1 MPTTDSLCVNTLRF
15 LAVDQVEAARSG
27 HPGMPLG
34 AAAMAFA
41 LWDRHMRFD
50 PDAPDWFGRDRFVL
64 SAGHGSAL
72 LYALLHLYGN
82 LPLDE
87 LRAFRQW
94 GSRTPGHPEAGVT
107 PGVECTTGPLG
118 QGVSMAVG
126 MAMARAHLAA
136 RFDAGEGLLD
146 HRVYAIVSDG
156 DLMEGVAHEAASL
169 AGTLRLGHLV
179 CLYDDNGITIDGS
192 TALAFTEDVAAR
204 FEALGWHVQ
213 HVEDG
218 NDVDA
223 IDAAIAHA
231 RAETERPS
239 LIRVR
244 THIGFGSPRQDT
256 PRAHGEPLGA
266 EDARRTKAALGWPQ
280 DAAFHVPDA
289 VREHVGAA
297 RRRGARAHAAWRER
311 LEALRAADADR
322 AARFEAAIARRLPP
336 QWEDALPRFTPD
348 DGPMATRAASGRVLA
363 ALAPRLETLVGGSAD
378 LAGSNQAVLPEA
390 GDFTLDGPAG
400 RNVHFGVRE
409 HAMGAIVNGMARHGG
424 VVPFGATFLVFSD
437 YMRPA
442 LRLAALMN
450 VPSTFVFTHDSIGV
464 GEDGPTHQP
473 VEHVMSLRLV
483 PGLDVWRPADA
494 VETAVAWREVLR
506 RARPAA
512 LALTRQKLPVLD
524 DADGRVRRGAA
535 RGGYVLRDADG
546 APAVILVATGSE
558 VHLALAAQAEL
569 AGRGV
574 AARVVSMPCV
584 EAWREQDDAWRES
597 VLPPGVPRVV
607 IEAGVSTG
615 WSDIVG
621 APCSVVG
628 LDRFGASAPGGV
640 VMEKLG
646 FTVERVVA
654 RARQARRRGTGEV
667 VS

>member
-1 MPTTDSLCVNTLRF
+1 MI
-15 LAVDQVEAARSG
+15 
-27 HPGMPLG
+27 
-34 AAAMAFA
+34 
-41 LWDRHMRFD
+41 
-50 PDAPDWFGRDRFVL
+50 
-64 SAGHGSAL
+64 
-72 LYALLHLYGN
+72 
-82 LPLDE
+82 
-87 LRAFRQW
+87 
-94 GSRTPGHPEAGVT
+94 PE
-107 PGVECTTGPLG
+107 
-118 QGVSMAVG
+118 
-126 MAMARAHLAA
+126 
-136 RFDAGEGLLD
+136 
-146 HRVYAIVSDG
+146 
-156 DLMEGVAHEAASL
+156 
-169 AGTLRLGHLV
+169 
-179 CLYDDNGITIDGS
+179 
-192 TALAFTEDVAAR
+192 
-204 FEALGWHVQ
+204 
-213 HVEDG
+213 
-218 NDVDA
+218 
-223 IDAAIAHA
+223 
-231 RAETERPS
+231 
-239 LIRVR
+239 
-244 THIGFGSPRQDT
+244 
-256 PRAHGEPLGA
+256 
-266 EDARRTKAALGWPQ
+266 
-280 DAAFHVPDA
+280 
-289 VREHVGAA
+289 
-297 RRRGARAHAAWRER
+297 
-311 LEALRAADADR
+311 
-322 AARFEAAIARRLPP
+322 
-336 QWEDALPRFTPD
+336 
-348 DGPMATRAASGRVLA
+348 
-363 ALAPRLETLVGGSAD
+363 LVGGSAD

-546 APAVILVATGSE
+546 SPAVILVATGSE